1 MIKEILH
8 QIRSTDRIKHL
19 TVDFLVTDS
28 TFDIFLYLD
37 SEFYCK
43 DMNNLQKLKLFCES
57 FRCFCLAFKYSN
69 IVVEVVDC
77 TLQPVIGLSS
87 FLSSNNSL
95 LSH

>member
-1 MIKEILH
+1 MKRRAWKDVYCENCHVIKEILH

-43 DMNNLQKLKLFCES
+43 DMNNL
-57 FRCFCLAFKYSN
+57 
-69 IVVEVVDC
+69 
-77 TLQPVIGLSS
+77 
-87 FLSSNNSL
+87 
-95 LSH
+95 